1 MEIDGGRS
9 AHQLLDLA
17 GDQVPGPRGV
27 QVAMFLA
34 LAASII
40 GVGPR
45 VTAIDAN
52 QQGRGLPNVVA

>member
-17 GDQVPGPRGV
+17 ADQAPGPRGV
-27 QVAMFLA
+27 QIAMFLA
-34 LAASII
+34 LAASMI
-40 GVGPR
+40 GVRHR
-45 VTAIDAN
+45 VTAIDTN